1 MKKISPSKKNKLK
14 RSILRFS
21 CGNSLTTD
29 KIIEDIASG
38 KIKTYGSEYVY
49 QKLNIKLSK

>member
-38 KIKTYGSEYVY
+38 KIKTYSSEYVY